1 MKLRHRRAGVRG
13 LIYTLVLSTTMVC
26 SLKSEGWAMLAPAE
40 IPAAAAPLSAARSAD
55 MKTIQGA
62 LESKILR
69 ERLKEYGL
77 TDPEINARLGKLSDK
92 QVHQF
97 ASRIHSVNPGGDFT
111 VIGILI
117 LVVLV
122 LFILYLVKR
131 I

>member
-1 MKLRHRRAGVRG
+1 MILRHRRAGIRG
-13 LIYTLVLSTTMVC
+13 LIYTLILTTTMVC
-26 SLKSEGWAMLAPAE
+26 SLKSESWAMLVPAE
-40 IPAAAAPLSAARSAD
+40 IPAAATNSTRSAD

-77 TDPEINARLGKLSDK
+77 TDSEINARLGKLSDK

-97 ASRIHSVNPGGDFT
+97 ASRIHTLNPGGDFT
-111 VIGILI
+111 VIGLLV